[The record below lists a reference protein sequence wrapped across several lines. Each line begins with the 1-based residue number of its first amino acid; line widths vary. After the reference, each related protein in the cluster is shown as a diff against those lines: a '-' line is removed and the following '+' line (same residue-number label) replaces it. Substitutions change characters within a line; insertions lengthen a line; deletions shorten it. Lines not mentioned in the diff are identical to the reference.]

1 MFDGKPH
8 LLEWTLRADYAFIK
22 GHIGDTEGNVSFK

>member
-8 LLEWTLRADYAFIK
+8 LLEKTLRADYAFIK
-22 GHIGDTEGNVSFK
+22 GYIGDEEGNVVFK